1 MENNNSFLSK
11 VYTWMLVGIVVSFA
25 TAYIVSINPNM
36 VLSVLGEGTFII
48 CVVAELAIALIF
60 SFMINKLNPTAAKIL
75 FILYSFVT
83 GLTFSVFFIAYQL
96 SSILIIFGCT
106 GILFFGLAEVGK
118 HTTKDLTKM
127 GNVLL
132 IGLLAIIIGSVV
144 NIFLNNTTLDLI
156 LTIVGLL
163 IFMGITIYDT
173 NKILALRNN
182 TTMNEDTLAIYGA
195 FQLYL
200 DFINLFIRLL
210 ELFGKRN
217 DWQ

>member
-75 FILYSFVT
+75 FILYSFIT

-106 GILFFGLAEVGK
+106 GILFFGLVEVGK

-144 NIFLNNTTLDLI
+144 NIFLKNTMLDLV

-217 DWQ
+217 D